1 MRDEPKN
8 LLTIPFFQYKLHNPI
23 QLRGKCLQTKHQ
35 SLEGLFMSKVILVNI
50 LVLILILGGAAAS
63 VYYYNR
69 SINYVTTDNAKI
81 DGQPVT
87 IAATASGQ
95 LVEWS
100 GQVGK
105 QYRAG
110 DKVGAIQLAAAAG
123 GTTGTA
129 AKSELSFPVDGTIV
143 QQSVV
148 PNAFVTAGTSL
159 ARAYDMSHLWVTA
172 NIDETRINDIKQ
184 GQTVD
189 VYVDAFPGTTI
200 TGHVDKIGL
209 ATAATFSLLPSSNT
223 TANYTK
229 VTQVIPITIALDG
242 YNGLA
247 IVPGMNVSI
256 RIHI

>member
-1 MRDEPKN
+1 
-8 LLTIPFFQYKLHNPI
+8 
-23 QLRGKCLQTKHQ
+23 
-35 SLEGLFMSKVILVNI
+35 MSKVILVNI
-50 LVLILILGGAAAS
+50 LVLVLILGGAGAS
-63 VYYYNR
+63 IYYYNR

-87 IAATASGQ
+87 IAATTSGQ
-95 LVEWS
+95 LTEWS

-105 QYRAG
+105 QYRSG
-110 DKVGAIQLAAAAG
+110 DKVGAIQLPSAA
-123 GTTGTA
+123 TGTA
-129 AKSELSFPVDGTIV
+129 AAKVDLAFPVDGTIV

-148 PNAFVTAGTSL
+148 PNAFVATGTSL
-159 ARAYDMSHLWVTA
+159 ARAYDLSHLWVTA
-172 NIDETRINDIKQ
+172 NIEETRINDIKV

-189 VYVDAFPGTTI
+189 VYADAFPGTTI
-200 TGHVDKIGL
+200 TGHVDKVGL
-209 ATAATFSLLPSSNT
+209 ATAASFSLLPSSNT

-229 VTQVIPITIALDG
+229 VTQVIPVTITLDG